1 MHHPVAG
8 ISRDDTDGAGS
19 RSRQLRRRI
28 SAQLFGILRESKE
41 IVVIGPD
48 PLLIHYSRA
57 EGLDPESLATC
68 QILIDGSPLTVVG
81 VPNRIW
87 YGAVMRDVHRVKRNM
102 LASGRS
108 CILVPQRALE
118 GIARLHSR
126 PIANRDPQILLQ
138 AIRTAPLLRDIDA
151 CRYGRGHDPVGCLA
165 VELATG
171 TPCLG

>member
-1 MHHPVAG
+1 MHHPVAVMAREEADR
-8 ISRDDTDGAGS
+8 SEA
-19 RSRQLRRRI
+19 RSRQLRRRL
-28 SAQLFGILRESKE
+28 SGQLFNILGESKE
-41 IVVIGPD
+41 VVVVGSD
-48 PLLIHYSRA
+48 PLLVHYTRA
-57 EGLDPESLATC
+57 EGLDPESLAAC
-68 QILIDGSPLTVVG
+68 QILIDGAPVTIVG

-87 YGAVMRDVHRVKRNM
+87 YGSVMRDVHRVKRNM

-126 PIANRDPQILLQ
+126 PIAERDPQILLQ